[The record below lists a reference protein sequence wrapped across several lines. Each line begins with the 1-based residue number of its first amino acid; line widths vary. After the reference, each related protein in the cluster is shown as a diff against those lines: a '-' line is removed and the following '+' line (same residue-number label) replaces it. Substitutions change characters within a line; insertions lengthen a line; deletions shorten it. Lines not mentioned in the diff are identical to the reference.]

1 MTVSFN
7 RRNVLIGVGGVAVVG
22 GAVIATRLGHKSTP
36 YDDLLALLADRD
48 ADAKLGA
55 AVLADKGD
63 IDTAAVAAD
72 LRERLKHGSLAD
84 LAAKEAAAGQILEG
98 KGWVLPETVALL
110 AALAAKAA

>member
-7 RRNVLIGVGGVAVVG
+7 RRSVVVGAVAAVAAGAAVVAV
-22 GAVIATRLGHKSTP
+22 RSQHKATP

-48 ADAKLGA
+48 DDAKLGA

-63 IDTAAVAAD
+63 IDTAAVANDVRA
-72 LRERLKHGSLAD
+72 RLKHGSLAD
-84 LAAKEAAAGQILEG
+84 VAAREAAAGQILEG

-110 AALAAKAA
+110 SALAAKAA